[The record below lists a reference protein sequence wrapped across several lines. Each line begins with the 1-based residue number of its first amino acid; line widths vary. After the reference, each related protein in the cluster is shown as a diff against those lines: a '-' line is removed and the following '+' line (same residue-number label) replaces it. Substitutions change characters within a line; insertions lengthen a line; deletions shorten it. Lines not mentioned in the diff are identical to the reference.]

1 MRNPAG
7 IVGKLIAVTAVVMS
21 LYHIYYRL
29 VPSLN
34 IPIAPGFVIR
44 IGPVD
49 SLVLRDIHLLFSLV
63 LVFFLYP
70 LRKGLGPR
78 IPVYD
83 LIFAALSVVVTGYLL
98 VRYEYVVTRFA
109 TVHPLEPADFVMAVL
124 AILLVLEATRRAIGL
139 ALPITA
145 LVFIA
150 YGFLGPYLPGFLNHR
165 GMSLELILDQTYLT
179 TEGIFGIPLGVSA
192 TYVILFVIF
201 GAFLEKSGA
210 GQFFMNFANALMGRS
225 RGGPGK
231 VAVVSSSLFGTIS
244 GSAVAN
250 VMVDGWLTIPM
261 MKRTGFKPESAAA
274 IEATAST
281 GGQIM
286 PPVMGAAAF
295 VMAEFVGKPY
305 SQIALHAAIPA
316 VLYYVALF
324 AAIHFEAIKTGLR
337 GLSREEVPPLLG
349 VLWRQGHLLV
359 PVLILFVLLVQGYT
373 ASYAA
378 LVATAAVIVL
388 SWLRRESRITPA
400 KAVEALKEGAINTLP
415 VAMATACAG
424 IIIGIILQTGL
435 ALKFTSF
442 LLSAAGGTLIPVLAI
457 TMVAGLILGM
467 GMPTTPAYIVQ
478 AALLAPAIERLGVDR
493 TAAHMFIFYYSCL
506 SAVSPPVALAV
517 YAAASIGHADLWR
530 AGLQAMKFAAA
541 GFIVPFFFVFNPE
554 LLMMGDPAA
563 IIRATVTS
571 TVGSV
576 VLAAG
581 LQGYLLRPANLLERA
596 LFIVGALLLIDPALT
611 TDVIGVALVVLGLGL
626 QRLRRA
632 PAPVRAA
639 ETEGD

>member
-83 LIFAALSVVVTGYLL
+83 LIFAALSVVVIGYLL

-316 VLYYVALF
+316 VLYYVAFF
-324 AAIHFEAIKTGLR
+324 AAIHFEALKTGLR

-359 PVLILFVLLVQGYT
+359 PVIILFILLVQGYT

-378 LVATAAVIVL
+378 LIATAAVIVL
-388 SWLRRESRITPA
+388 SWLRKESRITPA
-400 KAVEALKEGAINTLP
+400 RAVEALKEGAINTLP

-442 LLSAAGGTLIPVLAI
+442 LLSAAGASLVPVLAI
-457 TMVAGLILGM
+457 TMLAGLILGM

-517 YAAASIGHADLWR
+517 YAAASIGHADLWK

-554 LLMMGDPAA
+554 LLMIGEPAQ
-563 IIRATVTS
+563 IVRATITS
-571 TVGSV
+571 AVGSV

-581 LQGYLLRPANLLERA
+581 LQGHFLRPANLLERL
-596 LFIVGALLLIDPALT
+596 LFIAGALLLIDPGLT
-611 TDVIGVALVVLGLGL
+611 TDIIGVAMVAAGLVL
-626 QRLRRA
+626 QRLRPGRV
-632 PAPVRAA
+632 PAGTV
-639 ETEGD
+639 ETKGD

>member
-1 MRNPAG
+1 VRNPAG

>member
-7 IVGKLIAVTAVVMS
+7 LVGKLIAVAAVAMS

-29 VPSLN
+29 VPSFNLT
-34 IPIAPGFVIR
+34 IAPGLTLR

-49 SLVLRDIHLLFSLV
+49 SLVLKDIHLLFSLV

-70 LRKGLGPR
+70 LRKGLGHR

-83 LIFAALSVVVTGYLL
+83 LVLAALSVIATAYLL
-98 VRYEYVVTRFA
+98 VRYDYVVTRFA
-109 TVHPLEPADFVMAVL
+109 TVHPLEPADFVMATL
-124 AILLVLEATRRAIGL
+124 CILLVLEATRRSIGL

-150 YGFLGPYLPGFLNHR
+150 YGFLGPHLPGFLNHR
-165 GMSLELILDQTYLT
+165 GMTLELILDQTYLT

-192 TYVILFVIF
+192 TYVILFVVF

-324 AAIHFEAIKTGLR
+324 AAIHFEALKTGLR
-337 GLSREEVPPLLG
+337 GLSRAEVPPLLG

-359 PVLILFVLLVQGYT
+359 PVIILFILLVQGYT

-378 LVATAAVIVL
+378 LIATAAVIVM
-388 SWLRRESRITPA
+388 SWLRKESRITPA
-400 KAVEALKEGAINTLP
+400 KAVDALKEGAINTLP

-442 LLSAAGGTLIPVLAI
+442 LLSTAGASLIPVLVI

-517 YAAASIGHADLWR
+517 YAAASIGHADLWK

-554 LLMMGDPAA
+554 LLMIGEPAQV
-563 IIRATVTS
+563 IRATITS

-581 LQGYLLRPANLLERA
+581 LQGYFLRPANLLERL
-596 LFIVGALLLIDPALT
+596 LFIAGAFLLIDPGLT
-611 TDVIGVALVVLGLGL
+611 TDIIGVALVAAGLVL
-626 QRLRRA
+626 QRLRPA
-632 PAPVRAA
+632 PAGTA
-639 ETEGD
+639 ESKGD

>member
-7 IVGKLIAVTAVVMS
+7 IVGKLIALTAVVMS

-29 VPSLN
+29 VPSFNL
-34 IPIAPGFVIR
+34 PVAPGLVIR

-83 LIFAALSVVVTGYLL
+83 LVFAALAVVVTGYLL

-109 TVHPLEPADFVMAVL
+109 TVHPLEPADFAMAVL
-124 AILLVLEATRRAIGL
+124 CILLVLEATRRTIGL

-145 LVFIA
+145 LAFIA

-165 GMSLELILDQTYLT
+165 GMTLELLLDQTFLT

-305 SQIALHAAIPA
+305 SQIALHALIPA

-324 AAIHFEAIKTGLR
+324 AAIHFEALKTGLR

-349 VLWRQGHLLV
+349 VLRHQGHLLV
-359 PVLILFVLLVQGYT
+359 PVVILFILLVQGYT

-378 LVATAAVIVL
+378 LISTAAVIVL
-388 SWLRRESRITPA
+388 SWLRKESRITPA
-400 KAVEALKEGAINTLP
+400 KAAEALKEGAINTLP

-442 LLSAAGGTLIPVLAI
+442 LLSTAGATLIPVLAI

-517 YAAASIGHADLWR
+517 YAAASIGHADLWK

-554 LLMMGDPAA
+554 LLMMGEPSQV
-563 IIRATVTS
+563 IRATLTS
-571 TVGSV
+571 TIGSV

-581 LQGYLLRPANLLERA
+581 LQGHFLRPANFLERL
-596 LFIVGALLLIDPALT
+596 LFIAGALLLIDPGLT
-611 TDVIGVALVVLGLGL
+611 TDIIGVGLVALGLVR
-626 QRLRRA
+626 QRLRPA
-632 PAPVRAA
+632 PAAK
-639 ETEGD
+639 TEAD

>member
-7 IVGKLIAVTAVVMS
+7 IVGKLIALTAVVMS

-34 IPIAPGFVIR
+34 IPVAPGFVIR

-109 TVHPLEPADFVMAVL
+109 TVHPLEPADFVMAGL
-124 AILLVLEATRRAIGL
+124 AILLVLEATRRSIGL
-139 ALPITA
+139 ALPVTA
-145 LVFIA
+145 LAFIA

-244 GSAVAN
+244 GTAVAN

-261 MKRTGFKPESAAA
+261 MKRTGFKAESAAA

-359 PVLILFVLLVQGYT
+359 PVIILFVLLVQGYT

-388 SWLRRESRITPA
+388 SWLRKESRITPA
-400 KAVEALKEGAINTLP
+400 RAVEALKEGALNTLP

-442 LLSAAGGTLIPVLAI
+442 LLSAAGGTLIPVLVI

-517 YAAASIGHADLWR
+517 YAAASIGHANLWK

-554 LLMMGDPAA
+554 LLMMGEPAQVV
-563 IIRATVTS
+563 RATITS

-581 LQGYLLRPANLLERA
+581 LQGYFLRPANLIERL
-596 LFIVGALLLIDPALT
+596 LFIVGALLLIDPGLT
-611 TDVIGVALVVLGLGL
+611 TDIIGVVLVVVGLVL
-626 QRLRRA
+626 QRLR
-632 PAPVRAA
+632 PAPVQVRAA
-639 ETEGD
+639 GPEGD

>member
-1 MRNPAG
+1 VRNPAG

-83 LIFAALSVVVTGYLL
+83 LIFAALSVVVIGYLL

-316 VLYYVALF
+316 VLYYVAFF
-324 AAIHFEAIKTGLR
+324 AAIHFEALKTGLR

-359 PVLILFVLLVQGYT
+359 PVIILFILLVQGYT

-378 LVATAAVIVL
+378 LIATAAVIVL
-388 SWLRRESRITPA
+388 SWLRKESRITPA
-400 KAVEALKEGAINTLP
+400 RAVEALKEGAINTLP

-442 LLSAAGGTLIPVLAI
+442 LLSAAGASLVPVLAI
-457 TMVAGLILGM
+457 TMLAGLILGM

-517 YAAASIGHADLWR
+517 YAAASIGHADLWK

-554 LLMMGDPAA
+554 LLMIGEPAQ
-563 IIRATVTS
+563 IVRATITS
-571 TVGSV
+571 AVGSV

-581 LQGYLLRPANLLERA
+581 LQGHFLRPANLLERL
-596 LFIVGALLLIDPALT
+596 LFIAGALLLIDPGLT
-611 TDVIGVALVVLGLGL
+611 TDIIGVAMVAAGLVL
-626 QRLRRA
+626 QRLRPGRV
-632 PAPVRAA
+632 PAGTV
-639 ETEGD
+639 ETKGD

>member
-1 MRNPAG
+1 VRNPAG
-7 IVGKLIAVTAVVMS
+7 IEGKLIAVTAVVMS

-388 SWLRRESRITPA
+388 SWLRRESRITSA

-554 LLMMGDPAA
+554 LLMMGDSAA

-632 PAPVRAA
+632 PVPVRAA

>member
-1 MRNPAG
+1 MRSPAG
-7 IVGKLIAVTAVVMS
+7 IVGKLIALTAVVMS

-29 VPSLN
+29 VPSFNL
-34 IPIAPGFVIR
+34 PIAPGFVIR

-83 LIFAALSVVVTGYLL
+83 LVFAALSVVVTGYLL

-109 TVHPLEPADFVMAVL
+109 TVHPLEPADFVMAIL
-124 AILLVLEATRRAIGL
+124 SILLVLEATRRSIGL
-139 ALPITA
+139 ALPVTA

-165 GMSLELILDQTYLT
+165 GMTLELLLDQTYLT

-305 SQIALHAAIPA
+305 SQIAVHAAIPA

-324 AAIHFEAIKTGLR
+324 AAIHLEAIKTGLR

-349 VLWRQGHLLV
+349 ILWRQGHLLV
-359 PVLILFVLLVQGYT
+359 PVIILFILLLQGYT

-378 LVATAAVIVL
+378 LVATGAVILL
-388 SWLRRESRITPA
+388 SWLRKESRITPA
-400 KAVEALKEGAINTLP
+400 RAVEALKEGAINTLP

-442 LLSAAGGTLIPVLAI
+442 LLSAAGGTLIPVLVI

-478 AALLAPAIERLGVDR
+478 AALLAPAIERLGIDR
-493 TAAHMFIFYYSCL
+493 TAAHMFIFYYACL

-517 YAAASIGHADLWR
+517 YAAASIGRAELWK

-554 LLMMGDPAA
+554 LLMMGDPPQIVRAA
-563 IIRATVTS
+563 ITA

-581 LQGYLLRPANLLERA
+581 LQGYLLRSANLVERA
-596 LFIVGALLLIDPALT
+596 LFVIGALLLIDPALT
-611 TDVIGVALVVLGLGL
+611 TDLIGIGLVFLGVVI
-626 QRLRRA
+626 QRLRPA
-632 PAPVRAA
+632 PAPARVAQ
-639 ETEGD
+639 TEGD

>member
-1 MRNPAG
+1 VRNPAG
-7 IVGKLIAVTAVVMS
+7 IVGKLIALTAVVMS

-34 IPIAPGFVIR
+34 IPVAPGFVIR

-109 TVHPLEPADFVMAVL
+109 TVHPLEPADFVMAGL
-124 AILLVLEATRRAIGL
+124 AILLVLEATRRSIGL
-139 ALPITA
+139 ALPVTA
-145 LVFIA
+145 LAFIA

-261 MKRTGFKPESAAA
+261 MKRTGFKAESAAA

-359 PVLILFVLLVQGYT
+359 PVIILFVLLVQGYT

-388 SWLRRESRITPA
+388 SWLRKESRITPA
-400 KAVEALKEGAINTLP
+400 RAVEALKEGALNTLP

-442 LLSAAGGTLIPVLAI
+442 LLSAAGGTLIPVLVI

-517 YAAASIGHADLWR
+517 YAAASIGHANLWK

-554 LLMMGDPAA
+554 LLMMGEPAQVV
-563 IIRATVTS
+563 RATITS

-581 LQGYLLRPANLLERA
+581 LQGYFLRPANLIERL
-596 LFIVGALLLIDPALT
+596 LFIAGALLLIDPGLT
-611 TDVIGVALVVLGLGL
+611 TDIIGVVLVVVGLVL
-626 QRLRRA
+626 QRLR
-632 PAPVRAA
+632 PAPVQVRAA
-639 ETEGD
+639 EPEGD

>member
-7 IVGKLIAVTAVVMS
+7 LVGKLIAVTAVVMS

-29 VPSLN
+29 VPSFNL
-34 IPIAPGFVIR
+34 PIAPGFTLR

-49 SLVLRDIHLLFSLV
+49 SLVLKDIHLLFSLV

-83 LIFAALSVVVTGYLL
+83 LVFAALSVIVTAYLL

-109 TVHPLEPADFVMAVL
+109 TVHPLEPADFVMAIL
-124 AILLVLEATRRAIGL
+124 SILLVLEATRRSIGL

-165 GMSLELILDQTYLT
+165 GMTLELILDQTYLT

-210 GQFFMNFANALMGRS
+210 GQFFMDFANALMGRS

-231 VAVVSSSLFGTIS
+231 VSVVSSSLFGTIS

-359 PVLILFVLLVQGYT
+359 PVIILFILLVQGYT

-378 LVATAAVIVL
+378 LIATGAVIVM
-388 SWLRRESRITPA
+388 SWLRKESRITPA

-442 LLSAAGGTLIPVLAI
+442 LLSTAGGSLIPVLVI

-517 YAAASIGHADLWR
+517 YAAASIGHADLWK

-554 LLMMGDPAA
+554 LLMIGEPAQ
-563 IIRATVTS
+563 IIRATITS
-571 TVGSV
+571 TLGSV

-581 LQGYLLRPANLLERA
+581 LQGYFLRPTNILERL
-596 LFIVGALLLIDPALT
+596 LFIAGALLLIDPGLT
-611 TDVIGVALVVLGLGL
+611 TDVIGVALVVTGLVL
-626 QRLRRA
+626 QRLR
-632 PAPVRAA
+632 PIPMPA
-639 ETEGD
+639 ETGETKGD

>member
-7 IVGKLIAVTAVVMS
+7 IEGKLIAVTAVVMS

-388 SWLRRESRITPA
+388 SWLRRESRITSA

-554 LLMMGDPAA
+554 LLMMGDSAA

-632 PAPVRAA
+632 PVPVRAA

>member
-1 MRNPAG
+1 
-7 IVGKLIAVTAVVMS
+7 
-21 LYHIYYRL
+21 
-29 VPSLN
+29 
-34 IPIAPGFVIR
+34 
-44 IGPVD
+44 
-49 SLVLRDIHLLFSLV
+49 
-63 LVFFLYP
+63 
-70 LRKGLGPR
+70 LGP
-78 IPVYD
+78 P
-83 LIFAALSVVVTGYLL
+83 
-98 VRYEYVVTRFA
+98 
-109 TVHPLEPADFVMAVL
+109 
-124 AILLVLEATRRAIGL
+124 RRSIGL
-139 ALPITA
+139 ALPVTA
-145 LVFIA
+145 LAFIA

-261 MKRTGFKPESAAA
+261 MKRTGFKAESAAA

-359 PVLILFVLLVQGYT
+359 PVIILFVLLVQGYT

-388 SWLRRESRITPA
+388 SWLRKESRITPA
-400 KAVEALKEGAINTLP
+400 RAVEALKEGALNTLP

-442 LLSAAGGTLIPVLAI
+442 LLSAAGGTLIPVLVI

-517 YAAASIGHADLWR
+517 YAAASIGHANLWK

-554 LLMMGDPAA
+554 LLMMGEPAQVV
-563 IIRATVTS
+563 RATITS

-581 LQGYLLRPANLLERA
+581 LQGYFLRPANLIERL
-596 LFIVGALLLIDPALT
+596 LFIAGALLLIDPGLT
-611 TDVIGVALVVLGLGL
+611 TDIIGVVLVVVGLVL
-626 QRLRRA
+626 QRLR
-632 PAPVRAA
+632 PAPVQVRAA
-639 ETEGD
+639 EPEGD